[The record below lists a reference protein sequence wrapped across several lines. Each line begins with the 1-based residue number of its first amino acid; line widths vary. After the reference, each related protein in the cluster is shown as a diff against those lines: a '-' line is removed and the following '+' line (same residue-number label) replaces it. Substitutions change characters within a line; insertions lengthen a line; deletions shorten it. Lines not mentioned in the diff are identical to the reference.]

1 MTNHSVFMCAC
12 KSKNKITYRRY
23 PSVEPELIQAGDW
36 TSLGKLLEQ
45 YYDDL
50 FEAAEA
56 ILKSPQDAEDVVQ
69 QAILKALKQFCK
81 FRGEADYYTYLVRIV
96 INESRNLIRRN
107 RLVRKA
113 RRIPQTIRVIRDPG
127 EIMESK
133 IILQLTVDCINS
145 LSPGM
150 KKVLYLR
157 FIKNLSYLEIASAL
171 SCSPGTVKSRLARGR
186 KLLQSKLLD
195 LQIVDSARLPN
206 LLKEEDAQSF

>member
-1 MTNHSVFMCAC
+1 MCAC

-96 INESRNLIRRN
+96 INESRNLN
-107 RLVRKA
+107 
-113 RRIPQTIRVIRDPG
+113 PP
-127 EIMESK
+127 
-133 IILQLTVDCINS
+133 
-145 LSPGM
+145 
-150 KKVLYLR
+150 
-157 FIKNLSYLEIASAL
+157 
-171 SCSPGTVKSRLARGR
+171 
-186 KLLQSKLLD
+186 
-195 LQIVDSARLPN
+195 
-206 LLKEEDAQSF
+206 